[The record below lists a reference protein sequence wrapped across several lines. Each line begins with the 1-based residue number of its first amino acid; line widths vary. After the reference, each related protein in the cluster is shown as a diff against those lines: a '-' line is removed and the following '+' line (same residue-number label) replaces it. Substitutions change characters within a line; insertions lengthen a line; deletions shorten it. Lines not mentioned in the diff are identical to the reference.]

1 MKDLV
6 KVTAY
11 ITRKRRDCAQLL
23 LCLEEGMESFGLQV
37 PGGTLEPP
45 ETLEDCL
52 LREIREEA
60 ALTNVRLAQ
69 YLGQT
74 RYFFE
79 KKQRY
84 VTRHYYHLTIS
95 ECADTFTHIVQ
106 SQDEDNGWI
115 YHYHWLDL
123 TDVVLGGTLGEY
135 LTKLRR
141 ILIQNDK
148 GT

>member
-1 MKDLV
+1 
-6 KVTAY
+6 
-11 ITRKRRDCAQLL
+11 
-23 LCLEEGMESFGLQV
+23 MESFGLQV
-37 PGGTLEPP
+37 PGGTQEPL

-60 ALTNVRLAQ
+60 ALTNVRLVQ

-95 ECADTFTHIVQ
+95 ECADIFTHIVQ

-123 TDVVLGGTLGEY
+123 TQDTNVVLGGALGQY
-135 LTKLRR
+135 LTELHH

-148 GT
+148 VT